1 MRRAIIHTKTE
12 EYEIRRNFFHS
23 NLGKALLKATLASI
37 VTLIV
42 MLLVGRYNLDGRL
55 VNRGRASSVGRALD
69 CRVGG
74 RGLKTT

>member
-1 MRRAIIHTKTE
+1 M
-12 EYEIRRNFFHS
+12 
-23 NLGKALLKATLASI
+23 ASI
-37 VTLIV
+37 VTPIV
-42 MLLVGRYNLDGRL
+42 MFLVGRYNLDGRL